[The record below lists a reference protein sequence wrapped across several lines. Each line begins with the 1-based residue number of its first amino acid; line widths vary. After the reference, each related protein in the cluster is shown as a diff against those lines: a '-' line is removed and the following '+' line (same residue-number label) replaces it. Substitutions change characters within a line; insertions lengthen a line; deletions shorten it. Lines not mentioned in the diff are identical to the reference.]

1 MIIYRWFDRRPR
13 ALNFNKYSLQRKQ
26 NRLVSKGQRNE
37 RRVLISGVKL
47 LLALIVFLIFVMAGA
62 GFGMLKGMLDNAP
75 DINGISIKPKGF
87 KTIIYDQNGKEI
99 DTLSTVNSNRIYKY
113 YDEIPEQ
120 MVNAFVAIEDERFWQ
135 HNGIDAKG
143 ILRAAVRLVTT
154 RDASQ
159 GASTITQQLIKNHVF
174 NVGMDEK
181 TFMQRLTRK
190 VQEQYLAIELE
201 KRYSKKQIME
211 YYLNTIYLGQG
222 VSGVEAAANRYF
234 NKSVMDL
241 TLSEIAMIAGI
252 TQNPYGYDPV
262 LYPENN
268 AIRRKNVLYKMK
280 ELGYITEAEYVA
292 ALNDNVYDRVERVA
306 TDRQKKSGYNTYY
319 MDAMMFQL
327 RDDFMEIYGMTSSEA
342 WDELYNGG
350 YSVYS
355 VQDMKIQNIVDNTLN
370 NDEEYFAG
378 KDSVALDYQLTLLD
392 ADGKTKYNY
401 DHNSMVSYNRVLT
414 GNYKYNNIYPD
425 ESKARA
431 AAETYKEMMMEE
443 TGASFLAENISFPP
457 QPQVSFTILDQH
469 TGYVKALYG
478 GRGEKKANLGFNRAT
493 MAERQPGSTFKVLAS
508 FGPYIDTGGC
518 LATSFDDAPYKYK
531 NGIEVHNWYNTYRGV
546 NSLRVAIRDSMNI
559 IAVKAITELTPEV
572 AYNYLINDGFTTIV
586 DHYTASNGD
595 VMSDIN
601 QSLALGGITF
611 GVTNL
616 ELTAAYA
623 SIANLGIYRKP
634 VYYSKVYD
642 HDGNLVIDNTNPDDP
657 KRTHTT
663 MKATTCWQLIQAMRD
678 VVTSGTGKNARMQTG
693 VYNVG
698 KTGTT
703 SEDYDL
709 WFAGMTPYY
718 SASIWYGCDSNVDNG
733 NVNVHQKMWRDIM
746 DQIAE
751 MEGHDTELKWEK
763 PEGVTSV
770 SLCTITNQLPG
781 EECPTVSDYCSSD
794 SIPKTRCGGHEI
806 IEICLD
812 SHYLATNTCPNKAK
826 FAVIMDEDGKKQLV
840 GADFEYEQNAMIT
853 PCPTHP
859 AAPEAS
865 TINTSAGPGG
875 SITPST
881 NVELGQDFTVYIA
894 PSVGYSIGDVVVDG
908 VSVGPVSSYT
918 FLQVSEPHTV
928 SVTFVGGPTIP
939 DPPDPPDNPDPP
951 DETGEPE

>member
-1 MIIYRWFDRRPR
+1 M
-13 ALNFNKYSLQRKQ
+13 NFNKYSLQKKQ
-26 NRLVSKGQRNE
+26 SQLVSKGQRNE
-37 RRVLISGVKL
+37 RRALISGVKL
-47 LLALIVFLIFVMAGA
+47 LLASVVFLIVVMAGA
-62 GFGMLKGMLDNAP
+62 GFGMLKGMLDNVP
-75 DINGISIKPKGF
+75 DINSISIKPKGF
-87 KTIIYDQNGKEI
+87 KTIIYDQSGKEI

-120 MVNAFVAIEDERFWQ
+120 MVNAFVSIEDERFWQ

-143 ILRAAVRLVTT
+143 ILRAAVRLITT
-154 RDASQ
+154 RDATQ

-234 NKSVMDL
+234 DKSVQDL
-241 TLSEIAMIAGI
+241 TLSEMAMIAGI

-268 AIRRKNVLYKMK
+268 AVRRKNVLYKMK
-280 ELGYITEAEYVA
+280 ELGYINEAEYVA
-292 ALNDNVYDRVERVA
+292 ALNDNVYDRVQRVA
-306 TDRQKKSGYNTYY
+306 VDRQKKSGYNTYY

-327 RDDFMEIYGMTSSEA
+327 RDDFMEIYGMTSKQA

-355 VQDMKIQNIVDNTLN
+355 VQDPKIQKIVDDTLN

-378 KDSVALDYQLTLLD
+378 KDSVALSYQLTLLD
-392 ADGKTKYNY
+392 QDGKTEYNY
-401 DHNSMVSYNRVLT
+401 DHNSMVSYFRVLT
-414 GNYKYNNIYPD
+414 ENYKYNNIYPNED
-425 ESKARA
+425 KARA

-469 TGYVKALYG
+469 TGYIKAIYG
-478 GRGEKKANLGFNRAT
+478 GRGEKKTNLSFNRAT
-493 MAERQPGSTFKVLAS
+493 MAERQPGSTFKVLAA

-531 NGIEVHNWYNTYRGV
+531 NGIEVHNWYGNYRGV

-559 IAVKAITELTPEV
+559 IAVKTITELTPEV

-586 DHYTASNGD
+586 DHYTTSNGD
-595 VMSDIN
+595 VLSDIN

-634 VYYSKVYD
+634 VYYSQVYD

-657 KRTHTT
+657 KRTHRT

-678 VVTSGTGKNARMQTG
+678 VVTSGTGKNARMQTE
-693 VYNVG
+693 VFNVG

-751 MEGHDTELKWEK
+751 REAHDPELRWEK
-763 PEGVTSV
+763 PTGITNV

-781 EECPTVSDYCSSD
+781 VDCPTSSDYCSTD
-794 SIPKTRCGGHEI
+794 SIPESRCGGHEI

-812 SHYLATNTCPNKAK
+812 THYLATNTCPNKAK
-826 FAVIMDEDGKKQLV
+826 FAVIMEEDGKKKLV
-840 GADFEYEQNAMIT
+840 GADFEYDQNAMVT

-859 AAPEAS
+859 AAPEQS
-865 TINTSAGPGG
+865 TITTSAGPGG

-881 NVELGQDFTVYIA
+881 NVEFGQDFTVYVA
-894 PSVGYSIGDVVVDG
+894 PSAGYSIGDVVVDG

-918 FLQVSEPHTV
+918 FIQVAEPHTV
-928 SVTFVGGPTIP
+928 SVSFIGGPPTP
-939 DPPDPPDNPDPP
+939 EVPEDPGDDS
-951 DETGEPE
+951 GEPE

>member
-1 MIIYRWFDRRPR
+1 M
-13 ALNFNKYSLQRKQ
+13 NFNKYSLQKKQ

-37 RRVLISGVKL
+37 RRALISGVKL
-47 LLALIVFLIFVMAGA
+47 LLALVVFLVVVMAGA

-75 DINGISIKPKGF
+75 DINSISIKPKGF
-87 KTIIYDQNGKEI
+87 KTIIYDESGKEI

-143 ILRAAVRLVTT
+143 ILRAAVRLITT

-234 NKSVMDL
+234 DKSVQQL
-241 TLSEIAMIAGI
+241 TLSEMALIAGI

-280 ELGYITEAEYVA
+280 ELGYINEAEYTA
-292 ALNDNVYDRVERVA
+292 ALNDNVYDRVQRVA
-306 TDRQKKSGYNTYY
+306 VNRQKRSGYNTYY

-327 RDDFMEIYGMTSSEA
+327 RDDFMEIYGMTSAEA
-342 WDELYNGG
+342 WDELYTGG

-355 VQDMKIQNIVDNTLN
+355 VQDQDIQKIVDDVLN
-370 NDEEYFAG
+370 NEEYFSS
-378 KDSVALDYQLTLLD
+378 KNSVALDYQLTLLD
-392 ADGKTKYNY
+392 QDGKTKYNY
-401 DHNSMVSYNRVLT
+401 DHNTLVSYNRVLT
-414 GNYKYNNIYPD
+414 ENYKYNNIFPD

-431 AAETYKEMMMEE
+431 AADTYKEMMMEE
-443 TGASFLAENISFPP
+443 TGASFLAEQISFPP

-469 TGYVKALYG
+469 TGYVKAIYG
-478 GRGEKKANLGFNRAT
+478 GRGEKKTNLSFNRAT

-531 NGIEVHNWYNTYRGV
+531 NGIEVHNWYGGYRGV
-546 NSLRVAIRDSMNI
+546 NSLRNAIRDSMNI

-586 DHYTASNGD
+586 DHVTTSNGD
-595 VMSDIN
+595 VLSDIN
-601 QSLALGGITF
+601 QSMALGGITY

-657 KRTHTT
+657 KRTHRT
-663 MKATTCWQLIQAMRD
+663 MKDTTCWQLISAMRD
-678 VVTSGTGKNARMQTG
+678 VVTSGTGKNARMETG

-709 WFAGMTPYY
+709 WFAGFSPYY

-746 DQIAE
+746 DQSAE
-751 MEGHDTELKWEK
+751 MEGHDTETKWEK
-763 PEGVTSV
+763 PDGVTNV
-770 SLCTITNQLPG
+770 TLCTITNQLPG
-781 EECPTVSDYCSSD
+781 LECPTNSDYCAAD
-794 SIPKTRCGGHEI
+794 SIPNSRCGGHEM
-806 IEICLD
+806 IEICLE
-812 SHYLATNTCPNKAK
+812 SHCVATNTCPNKYK
-826 FAVIMDEDGKKQLV
+826 YAVIVKEDGQKELI
-840 GADFEYEQNAMIT
+840 GADFKYEQNDLVT
-853 PCPTHP
+853 PCALHP
-859 AAPEAS
+859 AAPEEN
-865 TINTSAGPGG
+865 TIQTSAGAGG
-875 SITPST
+875 SVTPSA
-881 NVELGQDFTVYIA
+881 NVQREQDFTVYIA
-894 PSVGYSIGDVVVDG
+894 PQAGYSIADVLVDG

-918 FLQVSEPHTV
+918 FTQVTENHTV
-928 SVTFVGGPTIP
+928 YASFVGGPVIP
-939 DPPDPPDNPDPP
+939 DIPDLPDDPDPSDNP
-951 DETGEPE
+951 EEP

>member
-1 MIIYRWFDRRPR
+1 M
-13 ALNFNKYSLQRKQ
+13 NFNRYSLQRKQ

-47 LLALIVFLIFVMAGA
+47 LLATVVFLIFVMAGA

-75 DINGISIKPKGF
+75 DINSISIKPKGF

-120 MVNAFVAIEDERFWQ
+120 LVNAFVSIEDERFWQ

-143 ILRAAVRLVTT
+143 ILRAAVRLITT
-154 RDASQ
+154 RDATQ

-234 NKSVMDL
+234 GKSVGDL
-241 TLSEIAMIAGI
+241 TLSEMALIAGT

-268 AIRRKNVLYKMK
+268 AERRKNVLYKMK
-280 ELGYITEAEYVA
+280 ELGYINEAEYVA
-292 ALNDNVYDRVERVA
+292 ALNDNVYDRVQRVA
-306 TDRQKKSGYNTYY
+306 TERQKKSGYNTYY

-327 RDDFMEIYGMTSSEA
+327 RDDFMEIYGMTSAEA
-342 WDELYNGG
+342 WDELYTGG

-355 VQDMKIQNIVDNTLN
+355 VQDQKIQNIVDGVL
-370 NDEEYFAG
+370 NDEEYFSS
-378 KDSVALDYQLTLLD
+378 KNSVALDYQLTLLD
-392 ADGKTKYNY
+392 PDGKTKYNY
-401 DHNSMVSYNRVLT
+401 DHNTLVSYNRVLT
-414 GNYKYNNIYPD
+414 ENYKYNNIFPD

-431 AAETYKEMMMEE
+431 AADTYKEMMMEE
-443 TGASFLAENISFPP
+443 TGASFLDEQISFPP

-469 TGYVKALYG
+469 TGYVKAIYG

-493 MAERQPGSTFKVLAS
+493 MAKRQPGSTFKILAS

-518 LATSFDDAPYKYK
+518 LATSFDDAPYKYS
-531 NGIEVHNWYNTYRGV
+531 NGIEVHNWYGSYRGV
-546 NSLRVAIRDSMNI
+546 NSLRIAIRDSMNI
-559 IAVKAITELTPEV
+559 IAVKALTELTPEV

-586 DHYTASNGD
+586 DHVTTNNGD
-595 VMSDIN
+595 VLSDIN
-601 QSLALGGITF
+601 QSMALGGITY

-642 HDGNLVIDNTNPDDP
+642 HDGNLVIDNTNAEDP
-657 KRTHTT
+657 KRTHRT
-663 MKATTCWQLIQAMRD
+663 MKDTTCWQLIQGMRD
-678 VVTSGTGKNARMQTG
+678 VVTSGTGKNARMQSG
-693 VYNVG
+693 VFNVG

-718 SASIWYGCDSNVDNG
+718 TAAIWYGCDSNVDNG
-733 NVNVHQKMWRDIM
+733 NVSVHQKMWRDIM
-746 DQIAE
+746 DQVAE
-751 MEGHDTELKWEK
+751 MEGQDTEANWVK
-763 PEGVTSV
+763 PDGITNVT
-770 SLCTITNQLPG
+770 LCTITNQLPG
-781 EECPTVSDYCSSD
+781 LECPTNSDYCAAD
-794 SIPKTRCGGHEI
+794 SIPSARCGGHEI

-812 SHYLATNTCPNKAK
+812 SHSLATNTCPNKNK
-826 FAVIMDEDGKKQLV
+826 YAVIVKEDGQKELV
-840 GADFEYEQNAMIT
+840 GADFKYEQNALVT
-853 PCPTHP
+853 PCVLHP
-859 AAPEAS
+859 AAPETN
-865 TINTSAGPGG
+865 TITTIAGPGG
-875 SITPST
+875 SITPSAD
-881 NVELGQDFTVYIA
+881 VDREGDFTVYIA
-894 PSVGYSIGDVVVDG
+894 PLAGYSIQDVIVDG
-908 VSVGPVSSYT
+908 VSVGAVSSYT
-918 FLQVSEPHTV
+918 FTMITENHTV
-928 SVTFVGGPTIP
+928 QATFAGGPVIP
-939 DPPDPPDNPDPP
+939 DPGDPGDP
-951 DETGEPE
+951 GESDG